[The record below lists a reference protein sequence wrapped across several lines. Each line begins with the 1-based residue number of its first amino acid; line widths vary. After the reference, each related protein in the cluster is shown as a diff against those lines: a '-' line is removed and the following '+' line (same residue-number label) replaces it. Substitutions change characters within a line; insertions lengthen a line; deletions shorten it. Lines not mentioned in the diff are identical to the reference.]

1 MRAPSSFLAALQGR
15 PLSDDR
21 TVHNTSN
28 NGYYGGGKAG
38 EYAQLQNPGERP
50 CRCCTF
56 SVAWDGEEGQISI
69 LFLGTYK
76 MSADQIHFFLHLRD
90 QIKLYHW
97 QTRVYSR
104 HIATDKI
111 LEKLDKSIDAYVEIY
126 IGKYG
131 RPRLSGKNATISLQN
146 LSEAGAV
153 RLVSAAIKYLQGPL
167 TKSLKPIADSDLVN
181 IRDEMIGDLN
191 QLLYLF
197 TLK

>member
-1 MRAPSSFLAALQGR
+1 
-15 PLSDDR
+15 
-21 TVHNTSN
+21 
-28 NGYYGGGKAG
+28 
-38 EYAQLQNPGERP
+38 
-50 CRCCTF
+50 
-56 SVAWDGEEGQISI
+56 
-69 LFLGTYK
+69 
-76 MSADQIHFFLHLRD
+76 MSAEQIHFFLHLRN

-111 LEKLDKSIDAYVEIY
+111 LEDLDTAIDSYVEVY

-131 RPRLSGKNATISLQN
+131 RPKVLGKNASITLHN

-153 RLVSAAIKYLQGPL
+153 RLVNAAIKYLQGPL
-167 TKSLKPIADSDLVN
+167 TKTLKPADTDLMN
-181 IRDEMIGDLN
+181 IRDEIVADLN

>member
-1 MRAPSSFLAALQGR
+1 
-15 PLSDDR
+15 
-21 TVHNTSN
+21 
-28 NGYYGGGKAG
+28 
-38 EYAQLQNPGERP
+38 
-50 CRCCTF
+50 
-56 SVAWDGEEGQISI
+56 
-69 LFLGTYK
+69 

-111 LEKLDKSIDAYVEIY
+111 LEKLEKSIDSYVEIY

-131 RPRLSGKNATISLQN
+131 RPKVSGKNASITLHN
-146 LSEAGAV
+146 LTEAGAT
-153 RLVSAAIKYLQGPL
+153 RLIVASVKYLQGPL
-167 TKSLKPIADSDLVN
+167 SKTLNPSDTDLMN
-181 IRDEMIGDLN
+181 IRDELVGDLN